1 MLNVDKRVPYAF
13 LFPGFSMMILLVFLP
28 LVMGI
33 TFSFQNI
40 TQRNAYDKTFKVT
53 ELQSDGSV
61 VVKTEVEKASVSFV
75 GLDNYRE
82 VFASKDFWKV
92 FWQTLVWTFFNVFFH
107 FVFGLG
113 LALILNQ
120 HLKLKGLWRALLL
133 IPWAVPSYITAFS
146 WRWLFNGDYGFF
158 NYVLKGLG
166 VGSISWLSDPTWSMF
181 AVITTNIW
189 LGVPFMMI
197 TLLGGLQGIPD
208 ELYEAAQID
217 GANRW
222 QQFWSVTLPML
233 KPVAMV
239 TVLLGVVW
247 TFNMFN
253 IIYLVTQ
260 DNPHT
265 DILATFAFKAFF
277 VRGQYGLACAY
288 AVVIL
293 IFLSFFSLIYLK
305 MNQDNQ
311 SSRG

>member
-1 MLNVDKRVPYAF
+1 MLKVERQTPYLF
-13 LFPGFSMMILLVFLP
+13 LFPGFGMMLLLVFLP
-28 LVMGI
+28 LFIGI
-33 TFSFQNI
+33 GFSFQNI
-40 TQRNAYDKTFKVT
+40 TQRNAYEQVFRVT
-53 ELQSDGSV
+53 EMQADGAV
-61 VVKTEVEKASVSFV
+61 AVKTEVYPATVKYV
-75 GLDNYRE
+75 GLENYNK
-82 VFASKDFWKV
+82 VFASRDFWKV
-92 FWQTLVWTFFNVFFH
+92 FGQTLIWTFTNVFFH
-107 FVFGLG
+107 FVLGLG

-120 HLKLKGLWRALLL
+120 QLKQKAIWRALLL

-158 NYVLKGLG
+158 NYILAKFGIAG
-166 VGSISWLSDPTWSMF
+166 VSWLSDSTWSMF
-181 AVITTNIW
+181 AVCVTNIW

-197 TLLGGLQGIPD
+197 TLLGGLQGIPE

-217 GANRW
+217 GATKA
-222 QQFWSVTLPML
+222 QQFWQVTLPML

-239 TVLLGVVW
+239 TVLLGIVW

-277 VRGQYGLACAY
+277 VRGEYGLACAY

-293 IFLSFFSLIYLK
+293 FILSLFSLLYLK
-305 MNQDNQ
+305 VNKDNQ
-311 SSRG
+311 VSA

>member
-1 MLNVDKRVPYAF
+1 MLNVKKSTPYYF
-13 LFPGFSMMILLVFLP
+13 LLPGFGMMVLLVFVP

-40 TQRNAYDKTFKVT
+40 TQRNAYPKTFRVT
-53 ELQSDGSV
+53 EQQADGSV
-61 VVKTEVEKASVSFV
+61 IVHTESKPSTVRFI
-75 GLDNYRE
+75 GLDNYRK
-82 VFASKDFWKV
+82 VFASRDFWKV
-92 FWQTLVWTFFNVFFH
+92 FGQTVTWTFFNVFFH
-107 FVFGLG
+107 FVLGLG

-120 HLKLKGLWRALLL
+120 HLRLKGLWRALLL

-146 WRWLFNGDYGFF
+146 WRWMFNGDYGFF
-158 NYVLKGLG
+158 NHALKGLG
-166 VGSISWLSDPTWSMF
+166 IAPISWLSDSFWSMF
-181 AVITTNIW
+181 AVCVTNIW

-208 ELYEAAQID
+208 ELYEAAAID
-217 GANRW
+217 GASRW
-222 QQFWSVTLPML
+222 RQFWSVTLPML

-239 TVLLGVVW
+239 TVLLGIVW

-277 VRGQYGLACAY
+277 VRGEYGLACAY

-293 IFLSFFSLIYLK
+293 VILSLFSLVYLR
-305 MNQDNQ
+305 MSRDNQ
-311 SSRG
+311 ASA

>member
-1 MLNVDKRVPYAF
+1 MLKVKRSTPYLF
-13 LFPGFSMMILLVFLP
+13 LLPGFGMMILLVFVP
-28 LVMGI
+28 LFMGI
-33 TFSFQNI
+33 GFSFQNI
-40 TQRNAYDKTFKVT
+40 TQRNAYERVYHTTTLQPDGAVT
-53 ELQSDGSV
+53 IAKQSQAAT
-61 VVKTEVEKASVSFV
+61 VKFV
-75 GLDNYRE
+75 GLQNYE
-82 VFASKDFWKV
+82 KVFASQDFWKV
-92 FWQTLVWTFFNVFFH
+92 FGQTLIWTFVNVFFH
-107 FVFGLG
+107 FVLGLG

-120 HLKLKGLWRALLL
+120 HLRLKGLWRALLL

-158 NYVLKGLG
+158 NHLIAGMGLNR
-166 VGSISWLSDPTWSMF
+166 ISWLSDPFWSMF
-181 AVITTNIW
+181 AVCVTNIW

-217 GANRW
+217 GASRAR
-222 QQFWSVTLPML
+222 QFWSVTLPML

-239 TVLLGVVW
+239 TVLLGIVW

-277 VRGQYGLACAY
+277 VRGEYGLACAY

-293 IFLSFFSLIYLK
+293 ICLSAFSLLYLK
-305 MNQDNQ
+305 MNKDNQ
-311 SSRG
+311 TS

>member
-1 MLNVDKRVPYAF
+1 MLKVNRPTPYLF
-13 LFPGFSMMILLVFLP
+13 LMPGFGMMILLVFVP
-28 LVMGI
+28 LLMGI
-33 TFSFQNI
+33 SFSFQNI
-40 TQRNAYDKTFKVT
+40 TQRNAYEKVFRVT
-53 ELQSDGSV
+53 EMQADGSV
-61 VVKTEVEKASVSFV
+61 AIKTEIKPATVKYVGTENYEK
-75 GLDNYRE
+75 
-82 VFASKDFWKV
+82 VFASRNFWKV
-92 FWQTLVWTFFNVFFH
+92 FGQTLIWTFTNVFFH

-113 LALILNQ
+113 LALIINQ
-120 HLKLKGLWRALLL
+120 HLKMKAVWRALLL

-158 NYVLKGLG
+158 NYILAKFGIPNV
-166 VGSISWLSDPTWSMF
+166 SWLSDSTWSMF
-181 AVITTNIW
+181 SVCVTNIW

-197 TLLGGLQGIPD
+197 TLLGGLQGIPE

-217 GANRW
+217 GATKW
-222 QQFWSVTLPML
+222 QQFWGVTLPML

-239 TVLLGVVW
+239 TVLLGIVW

-277 VRGQYGLACAY
+277 VRGEYGLACAY

-293 IFLSFFSLIYLK
+293 VILSLFSLLYLK
-305 MNQDNQ
+305 VNKDNQ
-311 SSRG
+311 VST

>member
-1 MLNVDKRVPYAF
+1 MLKVNRSTPYLF
-13 LFPGFSMMILLVFLP
+13 LLPGFGMMLLLVFFP
-28 LVMGI
+28 LLMGVS
-33 TFSFQNI
+33 FSFQNI
-40 TQRNAYDKTFKVT
+40 TQSNSYARTFHYTQMQPDGGVT
-53 ELQSDGSV
+53 IT
-61 VVKTEVEKASVSFV
+61 TEVQPATKHFN
-75 GLDNYRE
+75 GIDNYKE
-82 VFASKDFWKV
+82 VFVSNDFWTV
-92 FWQTLVWTFFNVFFH
+92 FGQTLIWTFVNVFFH
-107 FVFGLG
+107 FVLGLG

-120 HLKLKGLWRALLL
+120 HLRAKGVWRALLL

-146 WRWLFNGDYGFF
+146 WRWMFNGDYGIF
-158 NYVLKGLG
+158 NALFSSLG
-166 VGSISWLSDPTWSMF
+166 IAKISWLSDPFWSMF
-181 AVITTNIW
+181 AVCVTNIW

-217 GANRW
+217 GASRW
-222 QQFWSVTLPML
+222 RQFWSVTLPML

-239 TVLLGVVW
+239 TVLLGIVW

-293 IFLSFFSLIYLK
+293 ICLSAFSVLYLR
-305 MNQDNQ
+305 MNKDNQ
-311 SSRG
+311 TSA

>member
-1 MLNVDKRVPYAF
+1 MLKVERQTPYLF
-13 LFPGFSMMILLVFLP
+13 LFPGFGMMLLLVFLP
-28 LVMGI
+28 LFIGI
-33 TFSFQNI
+33 GFSFQNI
-40 TQRNAYDKTFKVT
+40 TQRNAYEQVFRVT
-53 ELQSDGSV
+53 EMQADGAV
-61 VVKTEVEKASVSFV
+61 AVKTEVYPATVKYV
-75 GLDNYRE
+75 GIENYNK
-82 VFASKDFWKV
+82 VFASRDFWKV
-92 FWQTLVWTFFNVFFH
+92 FGQTLIWTFTNVFFH
-107 FVFGLG
+107 FVLGLG

-120 HLKLKGLWRALLL
+120 QLKQKAIWRALLL

-158 NYVLKGLG
+158 NYILAKFGIAG
-166 VGSISWLSDPTWSMF
+166 VSWLSDSTWSMF
-181 AVITTNIW
+181 AVCVTNIW

-197 TLLGGLQGIPD
+197 TLLGGLQGIPN

-217 GANRW
+217 GATKA
-222 QQFWSVTLPML
+222 QQFWQVTLPML

-239 TVLLGVVW
+239 TVLLGIVW

-277 VRGQYGLACAY
+277 VRGEYGLACAY

-293 IFLSFFSLIYLK
+293 FILSLFSLLYLK
-305 MNQDNQ
+305 VNKDNQ
-311 SSRG
+311 VSA

>member
-1 MLNVDKRVPYAF
+1 MLKVERQTPYLF
-13 LFPGFSMMILLVFLP
+13 LFPGFGMMLLLVFLP
-28 LVMGI
+28 LFIGI
-33 TFSFQNI
+33 GFSFQNI
-40 TQRNAYDKTFKVT
+40 TQRNAYEQVFRVT
-53 ELQSDGSV
+53 EMQADGAV
-61 VVKTEVEKASVSFV
+61 VVKTEVQPATVKYV
-75 GLDNYRE
+75 GLENYNK
-82 VFASKDFWKV
+82 VFASRDFWKV
-92 FWQTLVWTFFNVFFH
+92 FGQTLIWTFTNVFFH
-107 FVFGLG
+107 FVLGLG

-120 HLKLKGLWRALLL
+120 QLKQKAIWRALLL

-158 NYVLKGLG
+158 NYLLAKFGIAG
-166 VGSISWLSDPTWSMF
+166 VSWLSDSTWSMF
-181 AVITTNIW
+181 AVCVTNIW

-217 GANRW
+217 GATKA
-222 QQFWSVTLPML
+222 QQFWQVTLPML

-239 TVLLGVVW
+239 TVLLGIVW

-277 VRGQYGLACAY
+277 VRGEYGLACAY

-293 IFLSFFSLIYLK
+293 FILSLFSLLYLK
-305 MNQDNQ
+305 VNKDNQ
-311 SSRG
+311 VSA

>member
-1 MLNVDKRVPYAF
+1 MLKVDRKTPYFF
-13 LFPGFSMMILLVFLP
+13 LLPGFGMMILLVFVP
-28 LVMGI
+28 LLMGI
-33 TFSFQNI
+33 SFSFQNI
-40 TQRNAYDKTFKVT
+40 TQRNAYEKTFRVT
-53 ELQSDGSV
+53 ELLADGGV
-61 VVKTEVEKASVSFV
+61 AIKTEVQAATVKFV
-75 GLDNYRE
+75 GLENYTK
-82 VFASKDFWKV
+82 VFASNDFWQV
-92 FWQTLVWTFFNVFFH
+92 FGQTLIWTFTNVFFH
-107 FVFGLG
+107 FVLGLG

-120 HLKLKGLWRALLL
+120 QLRLKGMWRALLL

-158 NYVLKGLG
+158 NHLLKQVGLNG
-166 VGSISWLSDPTWSMF
+166 VSWLSDPFWSMF
-181 AVITTNIW
+181 AVCVTNIW

-208 ELYEAAQID
+208 ELYEASQID
-217 GANRW
+217 GATPW

-239 TVLLGVVW
+239 TVLLGIVW

-265 DILATFAFKAFF
+265 DILATFSFKAFF
-277 VRGQYGLACAY
+277 VRGEYGLACAY

-293 IFLSFFSLIYLK
+293 IILSLFSLLYLK
-305 MNQDNQ
+305 VNKDNQ
-311 SSRG
+311 VST

>member
-1 MLNVDKRVPYAF
+1 MLRVNRSTPYLF
-13 LFPGFSMMILLVFLP
+13 LFPGFGMMLLLVFLP

-33 TFSFQNI
+33 SFSFQNI

-53 ELQSDGSV
+53 EMQADGSV
-61 VVKTEVEKASVSFV
+61 LITTTQKPATAKFV
-75 GLDNYRE
+75 GLENYRK
-82 VFASKDFWKV
+82 VFQSQDFWKV
-92 FWQTLVWTFFNVFFH
+92 FGQTLIWTFANVFFH
-107 FVFGLG
+107 FVLGLG

-120 HLKLKGLWRALLL
+120 HLKLKGWWRALLL

-146 WRWLFNGDYGFF
+146 WRWLFNGDYGLF
-158 NYVLKGLG
+158 NHILVGLG
-166 VGSISWLSDPTWSMF
+166 LDRISWLSDSFWAMF

-197 TLLGGLQGIPD
+197 TLLGGLQGIPE

-217 GANRW
+217 GASKWN
-222 QQFWSVTLPML
+222 QFWNVTLPML

-239 TVLLGVVW
+239 TVLLGIVW

-277 VRGQYGLACAY
+277 VRGEYGLACAY

-293 IFLSFFSLIYLK
+293 ICLSLFSLLYLN
-305 MNQDNQ
+305 MNKDNQ
-311 SSRG
+311 TSQA

>member
-1 MLNVDKRVPYAF
+1 MLKVERQTPYLF
-13 LFPGFSMMILLVFLP
+13 LFPGFGMMLLLVFLP
-28 LVMGI
+28 LFIGI
-33 TFSFQNI
+33 GFSFQNI
-40 TQRNAYDKTFKVT
+40 TQRNAYEQVFRVT
-53 ELQSDGSV
+53 EMQADGAV
-61 VVKTEVEKASVSFV
+61 AVKTEVYPATVKYV
-75 GLDNYRE
+75 GLENYNK
-82 VFASKDFWKV
+82 VFASRDFWKV
-92 FWQTLVWTFFNVFFH
+92 FGQTLIWTFTNVFFH
-107 FVFGLG
+107 FVLGLG

-120 HLKLKGLWRALLL
+120 QLKQKAIWRALLL

-158 NYVLKGLG
+158 NHILG
-166 VGSISWLSDPTWSMF
+166 KFGIAGVSWLSDSTWSMF
-181 AVITTNIW
+181 AVCVTNIW

-197 TLLGGLQGIPD
+197 TLLGGLQGIPE

-217 GANRW
+217 GATKA
-222 QQFWSVTLPML
+222 QQFWQVTLPML

-239 TVLLGVVW
+239 TVLLGIVW

-277 VRGQYGLACAY
+277 VRGEYGLACAY

-293 IFLSFFSLIYLK
+293 FILSLFSLLYLK
-305 MNQDNQ
+305 VNKDNQ
-311 SSRG
+311 VSA

>member
-1 MLNVDKRVPYAF
+1 MLKVERHTPYLF
-13 LFPGFSMMILLVFLP
+13 LFPGFGMMLLLVFLP
-28 LVMGI
+28 LFIGI
-33 TFSFQNI
+33 GFSFQNI
-40 TQRNAYDKTFKVT
+40 TQRNAYEQVFRVT
-53 ELQSDGSV
+53 EMQADGSV
-61 VVKTEVEKASVSFV
+61 AVKTEVQPATVKYV
-75 GLDNYRE
+75 GLENYE
-82 VFASKDFWKV
+82 KVFASRDFWKV
-92 FWQTLVWTFFNVFFH
+92 FGQTLIWTFTNVFFH
-107 FVFGLG
+107 FVLGLG

-120 HLKLKGLWRALLL
+120 QLKQKAIWRALLL

-158 NYVLKGLG
+158 NYILAKFGIAG
-166 VGSISWLSDPTWSMF
+166 VSWLSDSSWSMF
-181 AVITTNIW
+181 AVCVTNIW

-217 GANRW
+217 GATKA
-222 QQFWSVTLPML
+222 QQFWQVTLPML
-233 KPVAMV
+233 RPVAMV
-239 TVLLGVVW
+239 TVLLGIVW

-277 VRGQYGLACAY
+277 VRGEYGLACAY

-293 IFLSFFSLIYLK
+293 FVLSLFSLLYLK
-305 MNQDNQ
+305 VNKDNQ
-311 SSRG
+311 VST

>member
-1 MLNVDKRVPYAF
+1 MLKVNRSTPYMF
-13 LFPGFSMMILLVFLP
+13 LLPGFGMMILLVFVP

-33 TFSFQNI
+33 SFSFQNI
-40 TQRNAYDKTFKVT
+40 TQRNAYDKSFYIT
-53 ELQSDGSV
+53 QMQPDGSV
-61 VVKTEVEKASVSFV
+61 QVTVETQPATVKFS
-75 GLDNYRE
+75 GLDNYRK
-82 VFASKDFWKV
+82 VFASQDFWKV
-92 FWQTLVWTFFNVFFH
+92 FGQTLIWTFFNVFFH

-158 NYVLKGLG
+158 NHVLAGLG
-166 VGSISWLSDPTWSMF
+166 LDKISWLSDSFWSMF

-217 GANRW
+217 GASRW
-222 QQFWSVTLPML
+222 RQFWSVTLPML

-239 TVLLGVVW
+239 TVLLGIVW

-277 VRGQYGLACAY
+277 VRGEYGLACAY

-293 IFLSFFSLIYLK
+293 IILSLFSLLYLK
-305 MNQDNQ
+305 MSKDNQ
-311 SSRG
+311 VS